1 MGWRG
6 IVTPEMTCFL
16 SVEQPDQSTTP
27 AEGSVETRDLGSD
40 APAALG
46 NKRSPCCQ
54 PLAMQSFQS
63 CVSRPP
69 CPALPH
75 GWPTPCGVCR
85 VPHTVPR
92 VQPDSQHGE
101 LTYCNEGKTHSKCS
115 SVDTLCCFS
124 NATYFSKQVILSMIM
139 SLTKRKVLDGT
150 QPCLFWKR
158 AALSGPG
165 TGTGPRT
172 RDRDHARSHEWGETR
187 GGWKRRDTFSFYR
200 RS

>member
-1 MGWRG
+1 MEGDC
-6 IVTPEMTCFL
+6 VTPETTCFL
-16 SVEQPDQSTTP
+16 SVEQPDPRRAPWRHVTLDQT
-27 AEGSVETRDLGSD
+27 

-54 PLAMQSFQS
+54 LLVGQSFQS
-63 CVSRPP
+63 RVSRRP
-69 CPALPH
+69 CPAPL
-75 GWPTPCGVCR
+75 
-85 VPHTVPR
+85 PR
-92 VQPDSQHGE
+92 VAHPVWGLPCQPHCS
-101 LTYCNEGKTHSKCS
+101 EGAARQPPRPAHLLPTRGTHSKCS
-115 SVDTLCCFS
+115 SVDTICCFS

-139 SLTKRKVLDGT
+139 SLTKRKVLDGM

-172 RDRDHARSHEWGETR
+172 RNHDHARSHEWREARGE
-187 GGWKRRDTFSFYR
+187 WKRTDMFSFYR